1 MVVSAFTNLFKPQGG
16 VKGQLVF
23 GGFYTI
29 SGSFWQVF
37 GEGREVRNIINQF
50 GKYRQFIKTR
60 YLKDYTHFGIDASI
74 ASIPKKIL

>member
-16 VKGQLVF
+16 VKGHLVF

-37 GEGREVRNIINQF
+37 GEGWKIEETASYYDSII
-50 GKYRQFIKTR
+50 
-60 YLKDYTHFGIDASI
+60 
-74 ASIPKKIL
+74 